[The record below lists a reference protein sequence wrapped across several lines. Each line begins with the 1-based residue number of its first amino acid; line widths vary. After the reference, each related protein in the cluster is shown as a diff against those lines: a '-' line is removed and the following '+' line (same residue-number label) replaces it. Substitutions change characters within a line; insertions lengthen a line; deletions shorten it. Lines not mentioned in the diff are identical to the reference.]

1 MEHALS
7 GSSSKRWC
15 AVVVGG
21 LLSSNCCAL
30 QLLLNY
36 VGVGCA
42 GFAVL
47 SPFRLYFFL
56 AAAAALLMMR
66 TPAVRAISL
75 SSQAALFFCLVVMP
89 EVISVYSRYGNPAGN
104 SYFSP
109 SIVDAPA
116 PSSSVLVRVMGMKC
130 AACGD
135 RARTMSSSV
144 PCVEHSAV
152 YWETGFMKLLVAADY
167 HANECSQR
175 VSAVLQRAG
184 FDVLFVEHC
193 GTARRHSNSNCSLF
207 A

>member
-1 MEHALS
+1 MEHAPS

-56 AAAAALLMMR
+56 AAATALLVMR
-66 TPAVRAISL
+66 TPTVRAIAL

-104 SYFSP
+104 SFFS

-116 PSSSVLVRVMGMKC
+116 PSSPVLLRVMGMKC

-135 RARTMSSSV
+135 RARTMSLSV

-152 YWETGFMKLLVAADY
+152 YWETGFMKLLVAAGS
-167 HANECSQR
+167 HAIECSQR

-207 A
+207 V

>member
-1 MEHALS
+1 MERAPS
-7 GSSSKRWC
+7 GSSAKRWC

-56 AAAAALLMMR
+56 AAATALLVMR
-66 TPAVRAISL
+66 TPTVRATNALSL
-75 SSQAALFFCLVVMP
+75 QAAIFFCLVVMP
-89 EVISVYSRYGNPAGN
+89 EAISVYSRYGNSAGN
-104 SYFSP
+104 SYFS
-109 SIVDAPA
+109 SIVEAPA
-116 PSSSVLVRVMGMKC
+116 PFSPVLIRVMGMKC

-135 RARTMSSSV
+135 RARTMSLSV
-144 PCVEHSAV
+144 PCVQRSAV
-152 YWETGFMKLLVAADY
+152 YWEIGYMKLQMAVGSD
-167 HANECSQR
+167 ANECSQR
-175 VSAVLQRAG
+175 VSAVLLQAG
-184 FDVLFVEHC
+184 FDVLFVEPC
-193 GTARRHSNSNCSLF
+193 GAARRHSNSNCSLF